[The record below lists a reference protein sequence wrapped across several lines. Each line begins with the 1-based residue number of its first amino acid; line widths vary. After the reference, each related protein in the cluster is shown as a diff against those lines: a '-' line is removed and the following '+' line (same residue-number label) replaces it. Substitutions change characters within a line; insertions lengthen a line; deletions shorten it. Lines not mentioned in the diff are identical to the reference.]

1 MSGGVYGG
9 DDVGALVFDVGSHSF
24 RAGYGGEEFPKF
36 DIPSDVGYRRKNQSA
51 EQETIEEVASGG
63 RARKYDYFVGT
74 ENLIVPRPNAEVA
87 NYMKDGMIEDW
98 DMFESVL
105 DHVYDKCLMAE
116 SRHHSVLFT
125 EAPWN
130 RKEKREQLTEL
141 MFEKYK
147 VPAFFLVK
155 NAVLAAYVRSPA
167 SGLQIVLIQIRQRPY
182 RRADL
187 GQRRNT
193 HVRDSGLRRL
203 LHHAR
208 RRAFADR
215 RRPHRGSMPTN
226 AREGEHSHRTGVQ
239 GRIQERGPR
248 RRSADL
254 DGAQE
259 PAAGD
264 AQLRQLHEE

>member
-1 MSGGVYGG
+1 M
-9 DDVGALVFDVGSHSF
+9 LPF
-24 RAGYGGEEFPKF
+24 
-36 DIPSDVGYRRKNQSA
+36 Q
-51 EQETIEEVASGG
+51 
-63 RARKYDYFVGT
+63 
-74 ENLIVPRPNAEVA
+74 
-87 NYMKDGMIEDW
+87 
-98 DMFESVL
+98 
-105 DHVYDKCLMAE
+105 
-116 SRHHSVLFT
+116 
-125 EAPWN
+125 WN

-208 RRAFADR
+208 YVTTEAEVSKGPVVLFVPLTVIPQTAFEVCFR
-215 RRPHRGSMPTN
+215 NFTMELPPTPKHRK
-226 AREGEHSHRTGVQ
+226 ARGAILKAVPRLHGPFIEIYLELLQNLIRTG
-239 GRIQERGPR
+239 R
-248 RRSADL
+248 
-254 DGAQE
+254 
-259 PAAGD
+259 
-264 AQLRQLHEE
+264 